1 MQALVG
7 LSSQPVQVESITHE
21 SITLRISDPRILE
34 GTRLVTE
41 LLNGTGDFRRLVRLE
56 VTEIIRLAEG
66 GYRIE
71 SKLQAPLTNEVSDPR
86 CARTVEHPM

>member
-7 LSSQPVQVESITHE
+7 LSSQPVQVESITNE
-21 SITLRISDPRILE
+21 RITLRISDPRILE
-34 GTRLVTE
+34 GTRLNLVTE
-41 LLNGTGDFRRLVRLE
+41 LLNDAGDFRPLVRLE

-71 SKLQAPLTNEVSDPR
+71 GKLQTPLTNEDLNILRS
-86 CARTVEHPM
+86 